1 MAIQRKS
8 GSTTMRT
15 EDNRT
20 LGGSVERMALAE
32 LSKRGWWC
40 HLMAQGAQGQPC
52 DIVALKDG
60 KGMLLDAKRCQ
71 GTRFPLSRV
80 EPNQRACFLLAES
93 RGNRELGLIV
103 WFEPLQQ
110 FRLISWQAIK
120 EANKAGRASISAEE
134 ASPL

>member
-1 MAIQRKS
+1 MAIAKKL

-15 EDNRT
+15 DNRT

-60 KGMLLDAKRCQ
+60 RGMLLDAKRCQ

-93 RGNRELGLIV
+93 RGNHELGLIV
-103 WFEPLQQ
+103 WFEPLQE
-110 FRLISWQAIK
+110 FRLISWRAVR
-120 EANKAGRASISAEE
+120 EANEAGKCSISAEE
-134 ASPL
+134 AIPL

>member
-1 MAIQRKS
+1 MAARN
-8 GSTTMRT
+8 
-15 EDNRT
+15 NRS

-32 LSKRGWWC
+32 LSKMGWWC

-60 KGMLLDAKRCQ
+60 RGMLLDAKRCQ
-71 GTRFPLSRV
+71 GARFPLSRV

-93 RGNRELGLIV
+93 KGNKELGLIV
-103 WFEPLQQ
+103 WFEPLRQ

-120 EANKAGRASISAEE
+120 EANAAGKASISAEE
-134 ASPL
+134 AVPLCD